1 VDDAPS
7 RTSYDVAVVGA
18 GIVGLACAWA
28 AARRGMSVLVVDRDE
43 PGSGA
48 SGVAAGMLAPVTE
61 AVFGE
66 EAVLRLNLEA
76 ARRWPAFA
84 ARLAERSGLDVAYG
98 EAGALMVAADA
109 DDLEELRRIHEFQR
123 EHGLEAE
130 WLSGRRCRELEPG
143 LSPRVRGGIAAG
155 DGAVDPRSVVRALA
169 VACSREGVE
178 VRLAEAHGILQRDE
192 TVVGLQLAAGRVA
205 ARSVVVAAGSWSG
218 SLGLPDSPPLRPV
231 KGQILR
237 LRGESPCSG
246 IVRTP
251 RCYVVPRANGE
262 VVVGATVEERGFDL
276 RVTADGVYRLLEAA
290 WEVLPDVGELELVE
304 TRAGLRPATPDNG
317 PVVGRGAADGL
328 LWATGHYRSG
338 ILQAPITGEAIA
350 ALLCGEEPPAEL
362 APFAPERFALAGRP
376 A

>member
-1 VDDAPS
+1 VDDAPR

-18 GIVGLACAWA
+18 GIVGLSCAWA
-28 AARRGMSVLVVDRDE
+28 AARRGMSVLVLERDE

-66 EAVLRLNLEA
+66 EALLRLNLEA
-76 ARRWPAFA
+76 ARTWPAFA
-84 ARLAERSGLDVAYG
+84 ARLAETSGLDTSYS
-98 EAGALMVAADA
+98 ESGALMVAADS

-123 EHGLEAE
+123 SHGLDSE
-130 WLSGRRCRELEPG
+130 WLPARRLRAMEPG
-143 LSPRVRGGIAAG
+143 LSPRVRGGMAAP
-155 DGAVDPRSVVRALA
+155 DHSIDPRAVIRALCAACDEVVRAE
-169 VACSREGVE
+169 VEEVVVREGGVAG
-178 VRLAEAHGILQRDE
+178 VRLATGTVEAG
-192 TVVGLQLAAGRVA
+192 
-205 ARSVVVAAGSWSG
+205 SVVVAAGSWSAN
-218 SLGLPDSPPLRPV
+218 LGLPDSPPLRPV
-231 KGQILR
+231 KGQIMR
-237 LRGESPCSG
+237 LRGTAPAAG

-251 RCYVVPRANGE
+251 RCYVVPRGNGE
-262 VVVGATVEERGFDL
+262 VVIGATVEERGFDT

-317 PVVGRGAADGL
+317 PVVGRGGVDGL

-338 ILQAPITGEAIA
+338 ILQAPITGEAVA
-350 ALLCGEEPPAEL
+350 ALLCDEEPPTEL
-362 APFAPERFALAGRP
+362 APFGPDRFALAGRP

>member
-1 VDDAPS
+1 VDDAPRKS
-7 RTSYDVAVVGA
+7 SYDVAVVGA

-28 AARRGMSVLVVDRDE
+28 AAQRGMSVLVVDRGA

-66 EAVLRLNLEA
+66 EALLRLNLEA

-84 ARLAERSGLDVAYG
+84 ARLAESSGVDTSYS
-98 EAGALMVAADA
+98 ESGALMVAADR
-109 DDLEELRRIHEFQR
+109 DDFEELRRIHEFQSS
-123 EHGLEAE
+123 HGLDAE
-130 WLSGRRCRELEPG
+130 WLPGRRCRELEPG
-143 LSPRVRGGIAAG
+143 LSPRVRGGIAAP
-155 DGAVDPRSVVRALA
+155 DHNVDPRAVVQALR
-169 VACSREGVE
+169 VACEE
-178 VRLAEAHGILQRDE
+178 LLLADAHGIAIQDGR
-192 TVVGLQLAAGRVA
+192 VVGLQLATGTVA
-205 ARSVVVAAGSWSG
+205 ARNVVVAAGAWSG

-237 LRGESPCSG
+237 LHGTSPSQG

-262 VVVGATVEERGFDL
+262 VVIGATVEERGFDT

-317 PVVGRGAADGL
+317 PVVGRGGVDGL
-328 LWATGHYRSG
+328 VWATGHYRSG
-338 ILQAPITGEAIA
+338 ILQAPITAEAIA
-350 ALLCGEEPPAEL
+350 ALLAGEQPPPEL
-362 APFAPERFALAGRP
+362 EPFAPDRFALAGS
-376 A
+376 AA

>member
-1 VDDAPS
+1 VDDAPR

-18 GIVGLACAWA
+18 GIVGLSCAWA
-28 AARRGMSVLVVDRDE
+28 AARRGMRVLVVDRDE

-66 EAVLRLNLEA
+66 DALLRLNLEA
-76 ARRWPAFA
+76 ARAWPAFA
-84 ARLAERSGLDVAYG
+84 ARLAEASGLDTSYS
-98 EAGALMVAADA
+98 ESGALMVAADA
-109 DDLEELRRIHEFQR
+109 DDLEELRRVHEFQR
-123 EHGLEAE
+123 SHGLDAE

-143 LSPRVRGGIAAG
+143 LSPRVRGGIAAP
-155 DGAVDPRSVVRALA
+155 DHSVDPRAVVRAL
-169 VACSREGVE
+169 VAACDE
-178 VRLAEAHGILQRDE
+178 VARAEAHGIEIQD
-192 TVVGLQLAAGRVA
+192 GRVA
-205 ARSVVVAAGSWSG
+205 GLHLGHGRVNAGSVVIAAGAWSG
-218 SLGLPDSPPLRPV
+218 TLGLPDPPPLRPV

-237 LRGESPCSG
+237 LSG
-246 IVRTP
+246 TAPAREIVRTP
-251 RCYVVPRANGE
+251 RCYVVPRTSGE
-262 VVVGATVEERGFDL
+262 VVIGATVEERGFDT

-317 PVVGRGAADGL
+317 PVVGRGGVEGL

-350 ALLCGEEPPAEL
+350 ALLGGEEPPAEL
-362 APFAPERFALAGRP
+362 APFGAERFALAGRR

>member
-1 VDDAPS
+1 MDHAPR

-28 AARRGMSVLVVDRDE
+28 AERRGMSVLVVDRDE

-66 EAVLRLNLEA
+66 EALLRLNLEA
-76 ARRWPAFA
+76 ARLWPAFA
-84 ARLAERSGLDVAYG
+84 ARLAEASGLDTSYD
-98 EAGALMVAADA
+98 ESGALMVAADA

-123 EHGLEAE
+123 SHELDAE
-130 WLSGRRCRELEPG
+130 WLPGRRCREIEPG
-143 LSPRVRGGIAAG
+143 LSPRVRGGIAAP
-155 DGAVDPRSVVRALA
+155 DGNVDPRAVVRALSA
-169 VACSREGVE
+169 ACHDVVQSDVREVLVSNGSVA
-178 VRLAEAHGILQRDE
+178 
-192 TVVGLQLAAGRVA
+192 GLQLETGTVHAPHVI
-205 ARSVVVAAGSWSG
+205 VAAGAWSAM
-218 SLGLPDSPPLRPV
+218 LGLPDSPPMRPV

-237 LRGESPCSG
+237 LHGTPPSAG

-262 VVVGATVEERGFDL
+262 VVIGATVEERGFDT
-276 RVTADGVYRLLEAA
+276 RVTAEGVHRLLEAA

-304 TRAGLRPATPDNG
+304 TRAGLRPGTPDNG
-317 PVVGRGAADGL
+317 PVVGRGGVDGL

-338 ILQAPITGEAIA
+338 ILQAPITADAIA
-350 ALLCGEEPPAEL
+350 ALLCGEEPPEVL
-362 APFAPERFALAGRP
+362 APFGPERFAAVAGRR

>member
-1 VDDAPS
+1 M
-7 RTSYDVAVVGA
+7 AVVGA

-28 AARRGMSVLVVDRDE
+28 AARRGMSVLVVDREE

-76 ARRWPAFA
+76 ARRWPAYA
-84 ARLAERSGLDVAYG
+84 ARLAESSGIDLSYS
-98 EAGALMVAADA
+98 ESGALMVAADG

-123 EHGLEAE
+123 SHGLEAE
-130 WLSGRRCRELEPG
+130 WLSGRRCGEREPG
-143 LSPRVRGGIAAG
+143 LSPRVRGGIAAR
-155 DGAVDPRSVVRALA
+155 DAAVDPRGVLGAL
-169 VACSREGVE
+169 VAACGREDVE
-178 VRLAEAHGILQRDE
+178 LRLAEAHSVVIQDG
-192 TVVGLQLAAGRVA
+192 TTVGLHLAAGRVV
-205 ARSVVVAAGSWSG
+205 ARSVVVAAGAWSR
-218 SLGLPDSPPLRPV
+218 SLGLPDSPPVRPV
-231 KGQILR
+231 KGQIVR
-237 LRGESPCSG
+237 LRGAAPSRG

-262 VVVGATVEERGFDL
+262 VVLGATVEDRGFDT

-317 PVVGRGAADGL
+317 PVVGRGSADGVI
-328 LWATGHYRSG
+328 WATGHYRSG
-338 ILQAPITGEAIA
+338 ILQAPITAEAVA
-350 ALLCGEEPPAEL
+350 ALLCDEEPPAEL
-362 APFAPERFALAGRP
+362 LPFAPDRSALAGRP

>member
-1 VDDAPS
+1 VDDAPR

-18 GIVGLACAWA
+18 GIVGLSCAWA
-28 AARRGMSVLVVDRDE
+28 AARRGMSVLVVDRAE

-66 EAVLRLNLEA
+66 EALLRLNLEA
-76 ARRWPAFA
+76 ARLWPAFA
-84 ARLAERSGLDVAYG
+84 AGLDIPYG
-98 EAGALMVAADA
+98 EGGALMVAADA

-123 EHGLEAE
+123 EHELDAE
-130 WLSGRRCRELEPG
+130 WLSARRCREIEPG
-143 LSPRVRGGIAAG
+143 LSPRVRGGIAAP
-155 DGAVDPRSVVRALA
+155 DHSVDPRAVVAALHA
-169 VACSREGVE
+169 ACAREGAELVAQTDAHE
-178 VRLAEAHGILQRDE
+178 V
-192 TVVGLQLAAGRVA
+192 VVQDGRVLGLQLTADRVA
-205 ARSVVVAAGSWSG
+205 AQSVVVAAGAWSG

-237 LRGESPCSG
+237 LHGTAPSRE

-262 VVVGATVEERGFDL
+262 VVIGATVEEKGFDM
-276 RVTADGVYRLLEAA
+276 RVTADGVFRLLEAA

-317 PVVGRGAADGL
+317 PVVGRGSVDGL

-338 ILQAPITGEAIA
+338 ILQAPITGDAIA
-350 ALLCGEEPPAEL
+350 ALLCDEEPPAEL
-362 APFAPERFALAGRP
+362 APFGPERFALAGRH